1 MRVDLERKR
10 SPQYIARAIAD
21 YGEEL
26 TDPLV
31 DQFSLLVANGHTA
44 TSAYQATHPSASR
57 RTAEK
62 QASILMAHPQMSDL
76 IRGQVLGARGKL
88 QAAAPRMAD
97 RLLQE
102 ALTADKDTKPRI
114 DAINSALDRAGVPR
128 MKEIAISVA
137 ADFSAAAAAFDSFGS
152 GGTLEGE
159 VVEEEPEEG
168 PALLPAHPLEVEAYG
183 DDDDAD
189 IAAAWGAVIPIEDL
203 RHVDAAPDPADY
215 DAAVAADADKQ
226 SDD

>member
-10 SPQYIARAIAD
+10 SSKTIARAIAD

-31 DQFSLLVANGHTA
+31 DQFALLIANGRTA
-44 TSAYQATHPSASR
+44 TSAYQAIHPGASQG
-57 RTAEK
+57 TAES
-62 QASILMAHPQMSDL
+62 QASILMAHPDMPTL
-76 IRGQVLGARGKL
+76 IRGQVLGARGIL
-88 QAAAPRMAD
+88 QAASPRMAKQ
-97 RLLQE
+97 LLTE

-137 ADFSAAAAAFDSFGS
+137 ADFSAASAAFDSFGA
-152 GGTLEGE
+152 GDTIDGE
-159 VVEEEPEEG
+159 VVDDEPEEG
-168 PALLPAHPLEVEAYG
+168 PALLPAHPLELEAYG
-183 DDDDAD
+183 DDDDD
-189 IAAAWGAVIPIEDL
+189 IAAAWGAVIPIEEL

-215 DAAVAADADKQ
+215 DAAVAADADEH
-226 SDD
+226 SDE